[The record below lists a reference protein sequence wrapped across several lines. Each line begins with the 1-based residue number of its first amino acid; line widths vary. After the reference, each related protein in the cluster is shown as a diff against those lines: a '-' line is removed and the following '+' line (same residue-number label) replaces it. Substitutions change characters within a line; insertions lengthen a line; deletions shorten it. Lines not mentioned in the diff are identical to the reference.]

1 MSGWCRIPE
10 TSGGAPVSD
19 LLPSPNNLHEIA
31 EAIAA
36 ALQRR
41 IDPAAARSSPLLT
54 VRETCGYLN
63 CARSTLY
70 RLEAGGRL
78 VPKRFGR
85 KVLYDRAEVDA
96 YIKQAGSV

>member
-1 MSGWCRIPE
+1 MAHS
-10 TSGGAPVSD
+10 AP
-19 LLPSPNNLHEIA
+19 LPANALELA

-36 ALQRR
+36 AVHRR
-41 IDPAAARSSPLLT
+41 IDAAMGTISPLLT

-70 RLEAGGRL
+70 RLEATGRL

-85 KVLYDRAEVDA
+85 KVLYDRTDVDA
-96 YIKQAGSV
+96 YIDEVGSSAMAKSPEPRPPP